1 MRAVNIYTLTVE
13 MEENLKATYER
24 TLSHRDD
31 KLRIKAQEISQMKG
45 IVRKMRA
52 LGADADCYE
61 DWFYSFTIP
70 HISREFDLL
79 KVGKNGVVVNVE
91 LKSISPSVTLKRV
104 RKQLEQ
110 NRYYLSLIAGKIY
123 SFTYVSD
130 NDGEGTLYTLQGNV
144 LKKCSFKELVA
155 KLRRVGEPVKEAI
168 ESMFKPDD
176 FLISPF
182 GEPER
187 FCENRYFLTEH
198 QQCIRSR
205 ILTGII
211 RNNGTL
217 WGITG
222 AAGTGKTLLIYDIA
236 KTLSEG
242 RKGCMVHCGKLSYGH
257 QHLRELLENVDIIA
271 SEKLDT
277 RQLKNYDVIC
287 VDETQR
293 LEKSKLTCILEEYH
307 KKRTMACVFAY
318 DMGQVLTVSELE
330 WNNVASLKEEEG
342 FQEQRLA
349 KTVRTSKEIYAFI
362 NNLFDLKKRSG
373 QSFEN
378 IDGLYAA
385 DKETAD
391 RLLRVYR
398 RKNYR
403 FITLASEENKGAVN
417 SYEAYENSHDVIGLE
432 FDAVLVMLD
441 DHFHYEE
448 NGKLVGTPHPNPDYL
463 YTQLLYQNVSRAK
476 EKLCIIVREN
486 PALFRE
492 LLWIIN
498 RSLA

>member
-1 MRAVNIYTLTVE
+1 MRSVNIYTLTVG
-13 MEENLKATYER
+13 MEDSLKAAYER
-24 TLSHRDD
+24 ALSHRDE
-31 KLRIKAQEISQMKG
+31 KLRIKAQEIVQMRG
-45 IVRKMRA
+45 IIRGFRQ
-52 LGADADCYE
+52 LSADADCYE

-91 LKSISPSVTLKRV
+91 LKTQSPSVTLKRV

-130 NDGEGTLYTLQGNV
+130 DKGEGTLYTLQGNV
-144 LKKCSFKELVA
+144 LKKCSFQELTA
-155 KLRRVGEPVKEAI
+155 KLKRVGEPVQEAI
-168 ESMFKPDD
+168 EGMFKPDD

-198 QQCIRSR
+198 QQYIRSK
-205 ILTGII
+205 ILTGIR

-242 RKGCMVHCGKLSYGH
+242 RKVCMIHCGKLSYGH

-271 SEKLDT
+271 SEKFEANL
-277 RQLKNYDVIC
+277 LHKYDVIC

-293 LEKSKLTCILEEYH
+293 LEDRKLQKILEEYH
-307 KKRTMACVFAY
+307 KGKPAACVFSY
-318 DMGQVLTVSELE
+318 DMGQVLTRSELE
-330 WNNVASLKEEEG
+330 WNNVGTLKEEEG
-342 FQEQRLA
+342 FQEQKLA
-349 KTVRTSKEIYAFI
+349 KTVRTSREIYAFI

-378 IDGLYAA
+378 IDVLYAE

-403 FITLASEENKGAVN
+403 FITLASEENKDTDGAYGV
-417 SYEAYENSHDVIGLE
+417 YENSHDVIGLE
-432 FDAVLVMLD
+432 FDAVLVMMD
-441 DHFHYEE
+441 KHFQYDE
-448 NGKLVGTPHPNPDYL
+448 NGKLVGAPHPNPDYL

-486 PALFRE
+486 EELFRE

-498 RSLA
+498 RSL